1 MPGAVF
7 QVEAA
12 SWTSVQIWAFF
23 SSLVFGLLIMV
34 ASLVAEYRLYRA
46 QASVVVACG
55 FSSGG
60 SQVLELRLN
69 SCGAWA

>member
-1 MPGAVF
+1 MLGLPC
-7 QVEAA
+7 
-12 SWTSVQIWAFF
+12 WAFF